1 MKIWIT
7 LKSFTCILGPKYS
20 QGSKREPIVERA
32 ARNSVNDTD
41 KDRRTGYE
49 QIFTK
54 MSIMDDGIELT
65 VNPLLKETK
74 NPIRYIVDNLV
85 GRENPKKELIS
96 LAQGDPTAYGH
107 LKPPEEAVA
116 AVIRAFLSGN
126 HNGYTAS
133 SGSVACRTAIA
144 AAHSCPN
151 RPPLSCNDVFVTV
164 GCSQAIEHCIA
175 ALAAPGSNIIIPR
188 PGFPLYETLCQRH
201 GVICRF
207 YDLIPEEGW
216 QVDIESVR
224 RVADSST
231 AALLV
236 NNPSNPCGAVYS
248 REHLKSLV
256 AVAGELRV
264 PLLADEVYAG
274 MTYGRPFVPLA
285 EVAGSIP
292 VFSVGALSKR
302 WLVPGWRLGWL
313 CLHDLSGTMKRSGV
327 RNALNSLCQISLG
340 PSTPLQAAVPTILTA
355 KDNTWLMNIM
365 DTMSLAAVSSV
376 NRISKINGLSTASLP
391 QGAMYVLVQVDLV
404 AFANCPTDVH
414 FAEKLLEEESVLV
427 LPGECFRAP
436 GFIRIVTTVPE
447 HVLHLAFD
455 RIESFCA
462 RHYRVEQI
470 ESICQGDAK
479 DGNRNIGLGL
489 PRVSSCL
496 GGHEGLLLKPP
507 IPNLIP
513 KDKFHGCLDI

>member
-1 MKIWIT
+1 M
-7 LKSFTCILGPKYS
+7 
-20 QGSKREPIVERA
+20 
-32 ARNSVNDTD
+32 
-41 KDRRTGYE
+41 
-49 QIFTK
+49 
-54 MSIMDDGIELT
+54 
-65 VNPLLKETK
+65 
-74 NPIRYIVDNLV
+74 
-85 GRENPKKELIS
+85 
-96 LAQGDPTAYGH
+96 
-107 LKPPEEAVA
+107 
-116 AVIRAFLSGN
+116 
-126 HNGYTAS
+126 
-133 SGSVACRTAIA
+133 
-144 AAHSCPN
+144 
-151 RPPLSCNDVFVTV
+151 
-164 GCSQAIEHCIA
+164 
-175 ALAAPGSNIIIPR
+175 
-188 PGFPLYETLCQRH
+188 
-201 GVICRF
+201 
-207 YDLIPEEGW
+207 
-216 QVDIESVR
+216 
-224 RVADSST
+224 
-231 AALLV
+231 
-236 NNPSNPCGAVYS
+236 
-248 REHLKSLV
+248 
-256 AVAGELRV
+256 
-264 PLLADEVYAG
+264 LADEVYAG

-462 RHYRVEQI
+462 RHYRVEQS
-470 ESICQGDAK
+470 ETICQGDAK
-479 DGNRNIGLGL
+479 DGKRDIGLGL
-489 PRVSSCL
+489 PRVSSCV

-507 IPNLIP
+507 GPNLIP